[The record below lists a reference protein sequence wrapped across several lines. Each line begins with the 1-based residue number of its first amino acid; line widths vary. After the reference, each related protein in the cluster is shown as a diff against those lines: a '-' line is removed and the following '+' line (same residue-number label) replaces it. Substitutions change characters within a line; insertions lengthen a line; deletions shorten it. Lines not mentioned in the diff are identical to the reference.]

1 MNGIHSFDESL
12 RYERASS
19 ARADRFYREQ
29 LGADEVERYNRDTP
43 EDMEMQHRD
52 IDVRIRVHG
61 VDMYVSEKFR
71 KSAWDDLLIELYS
84 KYPAVRGWMETGSPD
99 LLAYFLPDKVLIFR
113 EADLKA
119 FYDRLVAA
127 IPQPDL
133 DKFCA
138 HAAESRSKQLKISL
152 ARPCSVRLLAALNVG
167 YMTLSVAVPFDV
179 LRENGVKWGEYPE
192 RM

>member
-12 RYERASS
+12 RYERSS
-19 ARADRFYREQ
+19 AARADRFYREH
-29 LGADEVERYNRDTP
+29 LNATELERYDRDTP
-43 EDMEMQHRD
+43 EDLEMQHRD
-52 IDVRIRVHG
+52 IDVRIRVDG

-71 KSAWDDLLIELYS
+71 KHGWNDLLIELYS
-84 KYPAVRGWMETGSPD
+84 KYPAVRGWTGTGSAD

-113 EADLKA
+113 EADVRA
-119 FYDRLVAA
+119 FYDKLVAA
-127 IPQPDL
+127 IPGADL
-133 DKFCA
+133 DRFCA